1 MERRSVGAF
10 NVEGIMP
17 GPSHQEKR
25 RIIAEHSLLGKLT
38 ETEIETLLKFSR
50 VECYPAGEQI
60 IAKDSPGNSMM
71 LVLRGSLKVSS
82 ISLGGRE
89 IVFNVI
95 DEGEIVG
102 EIAVLDGGPRS
113 CDVVARTDCELLVL
127 NRRDFM
133 PLLEKHADICLMLI
147 TILCERL
154 RHTSEQVEDLLFRHA
169 EGRIAKVL
177 LQLSVRF
184 GRREV
189 EERVFELHLSQSE
202 LGNMAGI
209 TRESVNKTLK
219 AWERAG
225 YVKLAKESIII
236 THRAAL
242 EQVV

>member
-1 MERRSVGAF
+1 
-10 NVEGIMP
+10 MP

-25 RIIAEHSLLGKLT
+25 RIIAEHPLLGKLT
-38 ETEIETLLKFSR
+38 ETEIETLLRFSH

-71 LVLRGSLKVSS
+71 LVLRGSIKVCST
-82 ISLGGRE
+82 SLNAKE
-89 IVFNVI
+89 IVLNVI
-95 DEGEIVG
+95 DAGEIVG
-102 EIAVLDGGPRS
+102 EMALLDGGPRS
-113 CDVVARTDCELLVL
+113 CDVVARSACELLVL

-133 PLLEKHADICLMLI
+133 PLLEKHADMCLMLI

-154 RHTSEQVEDLLFRHA
+154 RHTSEQVEDISFRHA

-177 LQLSVRF
+177 LQLSARF

-209 TRESVNKTLK
+209 TRESVNKTLRS
-219 AWERAG
+219 WERAG
-225 YVKLAKESIII
+225 YVKLAKESIDILSP
-236 THRAAL
+236 AAL
-242 EQVV
+242 EQLI